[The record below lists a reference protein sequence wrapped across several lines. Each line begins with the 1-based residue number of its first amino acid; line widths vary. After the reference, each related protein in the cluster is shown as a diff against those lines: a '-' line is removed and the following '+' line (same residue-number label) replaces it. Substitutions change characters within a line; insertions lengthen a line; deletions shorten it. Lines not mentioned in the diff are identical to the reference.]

1 MSLSDN
7 RRPANANSASPWGA
21 TLPFVGR
28 GSDLDVLRRH
38 LDAAIAGQ
46 GHCVL
51 LTGDAGIGK
60 SRLLA
65 TLAQEAAARRV
76 LVASGSAFAM
86 EAGMAFGAV
95 ADALARPLR
104 ALEASTITVL
114 ARGAEDDL
122 RAVIPG
128 LPGSTGTPRPI
139 DPDGSSRARLL
150 WNVTQFLTRLAAR
163 QPILLILDN
172 AHDGDASSLELLHFL
187 ARQVAGARILIVLAF
202 VEDGRDANPV
212 LRGVVRSLLAAREAT
227 LQQVGSLSQ
236 HDLVDLLQR
245 SFALSAGDASTH
257 AATLWSHTRGNPF
270 FVEESLKAL
279 LAAGRIRKAGTGWMV
294 EEAQPATL
302 PATVREAVQARLEA
316 LDAGARRVAEI
327 ASIIEPRASLD
338 VLERV
343 SGLDA
348 AAFADA
354 VDVLCSRRILVEH
367 RSPDGADYEFGH
379 PIIQST
385 VRTSLTA
392 ARERALHAAVA
403 TALEAIHGP
412 ESTEHALAM
421 ARHLVRGHEL
431 GDDQR
436 TLRYLAAAGRDALA
450 RRADQEAARWLGDA
464 LQIAER
470 LDDAPAT
477 AALLEELATAH
488 IRMGQSVEALQGWQR
503 ALDIATTRNDRL
515 AAARLLHHL
524 GQETARAGDAAGGLA
539 LLERA
544 TAVAREIARP
554 DLEVRAHLA
563 RANIQQ
569 TLGRHHDAT
578 TAVRDA
584 LVIAEP
590 LGYTGLL
597 AQAHQTALQLY
608 AWTGPAAVAREHG
621 VRALTLAAQ
630 AGDQDVAWSSHWA
643 MAMLEGFSGNAA
655 GVGRHVREA
664 ASLADELASPFLQ
677 AMTAEIAIE
686 HASGVGRW
694 DEALATADRI
704 IPMARAIM
712 RRSLLP
718 RLLVWTG
725 LIVLERDEP
734 ERARALFEEAWQL
747 SGADRM
753 DNIDVHALQ
762 DFGNVHNVILAH
774 TGMGMY
780 HLSRGD
786 WVRAVEYGERGLAL
800 SDRFGYVA
808 WAIHRLIPM
817 LVEAALRVEDF
828 ARVEEL
834 TARLRRQSTDL
845 NHTLGLAWAS
855 AGEALVARVKD
866 KAPDAAARLLA
877 AADALDAV
885 PFVFHAARLRRNAA
899 QVLQADGD
907 ADGAARALRHAHEVF
922 ARLGAEFELRGLRNQ
937 LRSLGVRLPPRSVTP
952 GAGALTGRELEI
964 ARAVARRLSNKEI
977 GAALDISARTV
988 STHLSNIFEKL
999 GVDSRGELA
1008 DLVRGHPVLGE
1019 P

>member
-1 MSLSDN
+1 MSA
-7 RRPANANSASPWGA
+7 RRGSTDANPVSPWGA

-28 GSDLDVLRRH
+28 RRDLDALRQH
-38 LDAAIAGQ
+38 LDQAIEGR

-65 TLAQEAAARRV
+65 TLAQEAESRRV

-95 ADALARPLR
+95 ADALSRPLR
-104 ALEASTITVL
+104 ALDASTITVL

-122 RAVIPG
+122 RAVLPG
-128 LPGSTGTPRPI
+128 LPGATGTPRPI

-187 ARQVAGARILIVLAF
+187 ARQVASARILIVLAF
-202 VEDGRDANPV
+202 VDDGRDTNPT

-227 LQQVGSLSQ
+227 LQQVGSLSEQ
-236 HDLVDLLQR
+236 ELAELLIR
-245 SFALSAGDASTH
+245 SFALPGRDAAIHAGA
-257 AATLWSHTRGNPF
+257 LWSHTRGNPF

-279 LAAGRIRKAGTGWMV
+279 IAAGRIRKAGTGWLV
-294 EEAQPATL
+294 DDALPAML

-316 LDAGARRVAEI
+316 LDADARRLAEI
-327 ASIIEPRASLD
+327 ASIVEPRASLE

-343 SGLDA
+343 SRLEA

-354 VDVLCSRRILVEH
+354 IDALCSRRILVEH
-367 RSPDGADYEFGH
+367 RSADGAEYEFGH

-385 VRTSLTA
+385 VRSSLTA

-403 TALEAIHGP
+403 AALESIHGP

-421 ARHLVRGHEL
+421 ARHLVQGQDL
-431 GDDQR
+431 GNDQR
-436 TLRYLAAAGRDALA
+436 TLRYLAVAGRDALA

-470 LDDAPAT
+470 LGDAAAT

-488 IRMGQSVEALQGWQR
+488 IRMGLGTEARDGWQR
-503 ALDIATTRNDRL
+503 ALTIATAGGDQL
-515 AAARLLHHL
+515 AMTRLLHHL

-544 TAVAREIARP
+544 TSVARAIARP
-554 DLEVRAHLA
+554 DLEVRAFLA

-569 TLGRHHDAT
+569 TQGRHAEAT
-578 TAVRDA
+578 ATVHAA
-584 LVIAEP
+584 LAIAGP

-608 AWTGPAAVAREHG
+608 AWTGPASRAREHG
-621 VRALTLAAQ
+621 ARALALAAK
-630 AGDQDVAWSSHWA
+630 AGDSDVAWSSHWA

-655 GVGRHVREA
+655 GVARHVREA
-664 ASLADELASPFLQ
+664 SALADELASPFLQ

-694 DEALATADRI
+694 DEALAIAERI

-747 SGADRM
+747 SGADRIET
-753 DNIDVHALQ
+753 IDVDALQ

-786 WVRAVEYGERGLAL
+786 WTRAVEYGERGLAL
-800 SDRFGYVA
+800 TDRFGYVA

-817 LVEAALRVEDF
+817 LVEAGLRIEDF

-907 ADGAARALRHAHEVF
+907 VDGAARELRQAHDVF
-922 ARLGAEFELRGLRNQ
+922 ARLGAEFELRGLRSQ

-977 GAALDISARTV
+977 GAALEISARTV

-999 GVDSRGELA
+999 GVDSRGALA